1 MNEEEL
7 ELFLQNNNELKNYLE
22 ELNSEELQKLITE
35 KKKKAQNL
43 FLEIQLAKSILQ
55 KKTGLLINNNR

>member
-7 ELFLQNNNELKNYLE
+7 ELFLQNNNELKTYLE

-35 KKKKAQNL
+35 KKKKHKIY
-43 FLEIQLAKSILQ
+43 FLKF
-55 KKTGLLINNNR
+55 N